1 MMLEKQFSAMAMENK
16 QLNEKKVI
24 GRFNKRKLTLDQK
37 RNVLR
42 TVDLIKRKRHG
53 KLKVNTKRRSIIN
66 HVQSGFVDGA
76 YTYLC
81 I

>member
-1 MMLEKQFSAMAMENK
+1 MMLEKQFTAMAMENK

-53 KLKVNTKRRSIIN
+53 KLKVNTTRRSIIN
-66 HVQSGFVDGA
+66 HVQSGFIDG
-76 YTYLC
+76 TYLC
-81 I
+81 V

>member
-1 MMLEKQFSAMAMENK
+1 MMLEEAVTAMAMENK
-16 QLNEKKVI
+16 QLNDKKVF
-24 GRFNKRKLTLDQK
+24 GRFNKRKLTIDQK
-37 RNVLR
+37 RNVIR

-66 HVQSGFVDGA
+66 HVHSGLIDGA

-81 I
+81 V